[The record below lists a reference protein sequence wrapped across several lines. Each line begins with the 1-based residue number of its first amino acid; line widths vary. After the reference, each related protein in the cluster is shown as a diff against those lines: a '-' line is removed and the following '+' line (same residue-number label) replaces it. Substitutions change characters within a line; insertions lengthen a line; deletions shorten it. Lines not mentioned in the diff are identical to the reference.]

1 MCLIHSVKSKI
12 LSGAPK
18 STYSIPYIYQ
28 FDDGKAM
35 HFDPKSDVFIN
46 HPGWEAGWPAGPART
61 WPAGSAT
68 SPHVQQILFLTV

>member
-1 MCLIHSVKSKI
+1 
-12 LSGAPK
+12 
-18 STYSIPYIYQ
+18 
-28 FDDGKAM
+28 M

-68 SPHVQQILFLTV
+68 SPHVQQILFLIV